1 MAAIELNVDN
11 FEEEVLKSE
20 IPVIVDFWA
29 PWCGPCQEV
38 IPMIDELFDEL
49 NCKVKVCK
57 VNVDGNKPLAR
68 KYRVMTIPT
77 IILFNN
83 GTLVKEQIYPKSK
96 AEITA
101 MLDEIK

>member
-11 FEEEVLKSE
+11 FEAEVLKSE
-20 IPVIVDFWA
+20 LPVIVDFWA

-49 NCKVKVCK
+49 QGKAKVCK
-57 VNVDGNKPLAR
+57 VNVDGSKALAR

-77 IILFNN
+77 IIVFKN
-83 GTLVKEQIYPKSK
+83 GELVSEKIYPKSK
-96 AEITA
+96 EEILA
-101 MLDEIK
+101 MLD